1 MIKNERQYRI
11 TKSQAAKFAHALE
24 GMTDESDET
33 LEIHPLI
40 RKAQEDALRSQLTE
54 LRQQLEEYESLQ
66 SGSYTIPDLQTIED
80 LPRVLIQARIGR
92 GLSQKGLAERLG
104 VKEQQI
110 QRYEATDYASASLA
124 RVMEVIEALS
134 LKVNHDVIPENL
146 ETSVETLFMRLRQ
159 VGLDRGLITKRLLP
173 GSLVSDLQ
181 ENRNREVTEKLGL
194 QAAASIGRIFGW
206 TLAEIFGSSSL
217 QLNTEILGGVRFK
230 TASRIN
236 ESRMNAYTMYAHYL
250 ALLTL
255 DATSAIPS
263 KTIPTDAGEFRQEVS
278 SAYGTVTFEHV
289 LRYVWGLG
297 ISVVPLSDP
306 GAFHGACWRI
316 DGRNVI
322 VLKQNTRS
330 LSRWLYDLLHEID
343 HAGKEPDKREFNWID
358 EEDMSLERRKTPEEL
373 AANQFAGDVMLDG
386 RADELVQLCVE
397 AAGNVERL
405 KSTVPLVAVREGVSV
420 DALANHMAYNLS
432 LRNNI
437 NWWGTATNL
446 QDVSEDP
453 WGIARDIFLENVPLH
468 NINELDRNL
477 LIQALAD
484 GDVQ

>member
-11 TKSQAAKFAHALE
+11 TKSQAEKFAHALE
-24 GMTDESDET
+24 GMTKESGEN

-54 LRQQLEEYESLQ
+54 LRQELEEYESLQ

-92 GLSQKGLAERLG
+92 GLSQKDLAERLG

-124 RVMEVIEALS
+124 RLMEVIEALS
-134 LKVNHDVIPENL
+134 LEVKHDVIPENL
-146 ETSVETLFMRLRQ
+146 ETSVKTLLMRLRQ

-173 GSLVSDLQ
+173 GSLVARLQ
-181 ENRNREVTEKLGL
+181 ENRNREASEKLGL
-194 QAAASIGRIFGW
+194 QAAVSIGRIFGW
-206 TLAEIFGSSSL
+206 TPAEIFGSSSL
-217 QLNTEILGGVRFK
+217 RLNAAVSGGVRFK

-255 DATSAIPS
+255 DATLAMPS
-263 KTIPTDAGEFRQEVS
+263 KTISTDASTFRQAVS
-278 SAYGTVTFEHV
+278 SAYGAITFETV
-289 LRYVWGLG
+289 LRYAWGLG
-297 ISVVPLSDP
+297 VPVLPLSDP

-322 VLKQNTRS
+322 VLKQTTRS
-330 LSRWLYDLLHEID
+330 LARWLYDLLHEID
-343 HAGKEPDKREFNWID
+343 HAGQEPERREFNWID
-358 EEDMSLERRKTPEEL
+358 EENMSLDRRKTPEEL
-373 AANQFAGDVMLDG
+373 AAHQFAGDVMLDG
-386 RADELVQLCVE
+386 RAEELVKLCVE
-397 AAGNVERL
+397 EAGDVEHL
-405 KSTVPLVAVREGVSV
+405 KSTVPIVAVREGVSV

-437 NWWGTATNL
+437 NWWGTASNL
-446 QDVSEDP
+446 QNVSVDP
-453 WGIARDIFLENVPLH
+453 WQIARDIFLENVPFQ
-468 NINELDRNL
+468 NINEIDRNL
-477 LIQALAD
+477 LIQALAN
-484 GDVQ
+484 GEVQ